1 MDRGMTWRVS
11 AIVGPLLVALAVLV
25 PSFVSDLPDW
35 WKSMMLPTQPISLGL
50 DLRGGIHLVLE
61 VQSDKAVENNIDMT
75 MEQLK
80 REARGKEI
88 ATRDWKRDGTDALSF
103 AVVGDAKREEM
114 EKLVSDT
121 YPNLQPVAGGSA
133 DGRLQYHLA
142 KQEVESIKSLAI
154 EQALETVRN
163 RIDEFGVAEPTI
175 QRTGTDGILVQLPG
189 VQDAERAK
197 KLIGRTAQLRFQL
210 IANDPNAPGVQKL
223 SGSEVDP
230 VTKRP
235 MESSYFV
242 EPTVLMTG
250 EVISDARHRPGQM
263 GEAPY
268 VAITLNAQGASVF
281 DRLTADN
288 VGRRMAI
295 VLDGKVQSAPV
306 IRERI
311 SGGRA
316 VITGNFTL
324 DEARD
329 LAIVLRAGALPAPV
343 VVAEER
349 TVGPSL
355 GRDSIAA
362 GTRSFLLGGVIVV
375 LFMAFYYRQAGV
387 IADIA
392 VIFNIV
398 LIIASMVLFHGTLT
412 LPGIAGIVLTIG
424 MAVDANVLINERIRE
439 ELRAGKT
446 AHAALD
452 AGYAKALPAILDSNI
467 TTFLSGIILFQFGS
481 GPVKGFALTLCIG
494 IVMTIY
500 TAVYVSRVLH
510 DILVGNKPAARLS
523 V

>member
-1 MDRGMTWRVS
+1 MDRGMSWRVS
-11 AIVGPLLVALAVLV
+11 AIVGPLLVALVVLM
-25 PSFVSDLPDW
+25 PNFVSELPDW
-35 WKSMMLPTQPISLGL
+35 WKSVFPTQPVSLGL

-61 VQSDKAVENNIDMT
+61 VQSDKAVENSIDMT
-75 MEQLK
+75 IEQLR
-80 REARGKEI
+80 REAREKEI
-88 ATRDWKRDGTDALSF
+88 ATRDWKRDGMDALSF
-103 AVVGDAKREEM
+103 AVVGDAKRGEM

-121 YPNLQPVAGGSA
+121 YPNLQPLPGSGS

-142 KQEVESIKSLAI
+142 KQEVEGIKSLAI

-189 VQDAERAK
+189 IQDAERAK
-197 KLIGRTAQLRFQL
+197 RLIGRTAQLRFQL
-210 IANDPNAPGVQKL
+210 VANDPNAPGVQKL

-235 MESSYFV
+235 SATTYNV

-268 VAITLNAQGASVF
+268 VAITLNTQGASVF
-281 DRLTADN
+281 DRITADS

-311 SGGRA
+311 GGGRA

-355 GRDSIAA
+355 GRDSITA
-362 GTRSFLLGGVIVV
+362 GTQSFLLGGIVV
-375 LFMAFYYRQAGV
+375 MLFMGTYYRAAGL
-387 IADIA
+387 IADVA
-392 VIFNIV
+392 MIFNVV
-398 LIIASMVLFHGTLT
+398 LIVASMVLFHGTLT
-412 LPGIAGIVLTIG
+412 LPGIAGIVLTMG

-439 ELRAGKT
+439 ELRGGKT

-452 AGYAKALPAILDSNI
+452 AGYSKALPAILDSNI

-481 GPVKGFALTLCIG
+481 GPVKGFAVTLCIG

-510 DILVGNKPAARLS
+510 DLVVGTKPAARLS
-523 V
+523 I

>member
-1 MDRGMTWRVS
+1 MSWRVS
-11 AIVGPLLVALAVLV
+11 TIVGPLLVAIVVLT
-25 PSFVSDLPDW
+25 PNFVSELPDW
-35 WKSMMLPTQPISLGL
+35 WKSALPTQPVSLGL

-61 VQSDKAVENNIDMT
+61 VQSDKAVENTIDMT
-75 MEQLK
+75 MEQLR
-80 REARGKEI
+80 REAREKEI

-103 AVVGDAKREEM
+103 SVVGDAKRGEM
-114 EKLVSDT
+114 ENLVSDT

-133 DGRLQYHLA
+133 DGSLRYRLA
-142 KQEVESIKSLAI
+142 KPEVDGIKSLAI

-210 IANDPNAPGVQKL
+210 IANDPGAPGVQKL
-223 SGSEVDP
+223 SGSEIDP
-230 VTKRP
+230 VTRRP
-235 MESSYFV
+235 TESTYSV
-242 EPTVLMTG
+242 EPTVLMSG

-268 VAITLNAQGASVF
+268 VAITLNSQGASVF
-281 DRLTADN
+281 DRITADN

-311 SGGRA
+311 GGGRA

-362 GTRSFLLGGVIVV
+362 GTRSFLLGGALVA
-375 LFMAFYYRQAGV
+375 LFMLVYYRVAGL
-387 IADIA
+387 IADMA
-392 VIFNIV
+392 MGLNV
-398 LIIASMVLFHGTLT
+398 LLLLASLAAFHGTLT
-412 LPGIAGIVLTIG
+412 LPGIAGIVLTLG

-439 ELRAGKT
+439 ELRGGKT

-452 AGYAKALPAILDSNI
+452 AGYARALPAILDSNV
-467 TTFLSGIILFQFGS
+467 TTFLAGLILFQFGS

-494 IVMTIY
+494 IVTTIF
-500 TAVYVSRVLH
+500 TAVYCSRVLH
-510 DILVGNKPAARLS
+510 DLVVGTKPAARLS
-523 V
+523 I